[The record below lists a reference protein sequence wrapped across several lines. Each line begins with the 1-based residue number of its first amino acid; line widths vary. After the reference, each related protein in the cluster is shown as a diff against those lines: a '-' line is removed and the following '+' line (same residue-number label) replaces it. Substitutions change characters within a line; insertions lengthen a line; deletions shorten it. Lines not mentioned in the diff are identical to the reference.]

1 MGHIRPLD
9 GIRALAVLAVVGT
22 HSRLPFFHG
31 GGFGVDMFF
40 ALSGFLITS
49 LLLREVERTATIA
62 KGAFYV
68 RRALRL
74 FPPLA
79 VMIVLTVI
87 IDQIAASGGHHAA
100 EAVPA
105 VVFYVGNWLVAH
117 NGQALGFFGQ
127 TWSLA
132 IEEQFYL
139 VWPLLLL
146 IPAVRRNLVVALPV
160 FVLAMVFGRIVAFH
174 ALGSPVMVWT
184 PFRADELALGAW
196 LAAWI
201 HAGRPIPRWIASW
214 QLSAVAMLGILV
226 MFGPTLPT
234 WLSASGSTDVAAAAT
249 VVIIAHLTTGERS
262 PVSRFLGWTPLVGVG
277 RVSYGIYLY
286 HYAILLWLFSMGWS
300 YQHVILVAWPL
311 IALTVVASWIFVEQ
325 PALRLKDRIGLA
337 RHGDPATAV
346 APALEEVTEANR
358 TPQEQGAP
366 QSAS

>member
-1 MGHIRPLD
+1 MGHIRALD
-9 GIRALAVLAVVGT
+9 GIRALAVLAVLGT
-22 HSRLPFFHG
+22 HSLLPHFHG

-49 LLLREVERTATIA
+49 LLLRELELTSTIA
-62 KGAFYV
+62 KGAFYA

-79 VMIVLTVI
+79 VMVVLTVI
-87 IDQIAASGGHHAA
+87 IDQVATKGGHHAA

-105 VVFYVGNWLVAH
+105 VLLYMGNWLVAH

-160 FVLAMVFGRIVAFH
+160 FIAAMMIGRVVCYH
-174 ALGSPVMVWT
+174 WVGSAVTVWT
-184 PFRADELALGAW
+184 PFRADELAMGAW
-196 LAAWI
+196 LAAWL

-214 QLSAVAMLGILV
+214 QLSAVALVGIVLL
-226 MFGPTLPT
+226 FGPTLPT
-234 WLSASGSTDVAAAAT
+234 AVNVGGATDLVAAAT
-249 VVIIAHLTTGERS
+249 VVVIAHLTTGVRS
-262 PVSRFLGWTPLVGVG
+262 PVSSVLASKPMVGIG

-286 HYAILLWLFSMGWS
+286 HYAVLLWLISMGWS
-300 YQHVILVAWPL
+300 VEHVVLVAWPL
-311 IALTVVASWIFVEQ
+311 IALMVVASWYLVEQ
-325 PALRLKDRIGLA
+325 PALRLKDRIGLQH
-337 RHGDPATAV
+337 HGDPAVAV
-346 APALEEVTEANR
+346 APEAE
-358 TPQEQGAP
+358 TPDPEAAP
-366 QSAS
+366 RIP